1 LPLLFAGQAQKE
13 PFINHALSAIDA
25 LLTGVID
32 DSLASPPGSP
42 PEGARY
48 RVLENA
54 SGEWQGHEDKIAM
67 FIGGAWEFVA
77 PHDGLSI
84 FDVSARTSL
93 YFAGSWV
100 SAAEPSAPSGG
111 SVIDSEARAALVA
124 LIEALKTTGI
134 FVKPV

>member
-1 LPLLFAGQAQKE
+1 MANPIAFPSTTNRLSLPLLFAGQAQKE

-54 SGEWQGHEDKIAM
+54 SGEWQGKA
-67 FIGGAWEFVA
+67 GGYGIQGYAGAFVVSLNGSYTGVV
-77 PHDGLSI
+77 GLPL
-84 FDVSARTSL
+84 FETRAL
-93 YFAGSWV
+93 LKAAG
-100 SAAEPSAPSGG
+100 
-111 SVIDSEARAALVA
+111 
-124 LIEALKTTGI
+124 LKL
-134 FVKPV
+134 